1 MDRISEMTWQH
12 QIGEWKQE
20 KRKIQNCMTSKSS
33 CFTEMERRPHLYL
46 KPHVSL
52 TPNLGV
58 AESLY
63 AAKIMEYNQAIGKKT
78 QKVNLINSFLNV
90 ATELKEAVSAL
101 VFVLAIVKSRTT
113 NLS

>member
-1 MDRISEMTWQH
+1 MSWQH

-20 KRKIQNCMTSKSS
+20 KRKVQNCMVSKSS
-33 CFTEMERRPHLYL
+33 VFMEMERRPNLYL
-46 KPHVSL
+46 QPHVSL

-63 AAKIMEYNQAIGKKT
+63 AAKIMEYNQAIGRKT

-90 ATELKEAVSAL
+90 AIELKQAVSA
-101 VFVLAIVKSRTT
+101 FYT
-113 NLS
+113 